1 MANIKIDNLADE
13 VMKGLKEYVDM
24 ASDDLK
30 KSLDSEENERN
41 CKFS

>member
-30 KSLDSEENERN
+30 KSVT
-41 CKFS
+41 KAGTKVGQ